1 VRRGLISVVIVVAFV
16 AIFALSRHHST
27 PPTTTTT
34 TTSAT
39 STSSTTTSNPGTDCL
54 GSDFKAIF
62 LQGQGAAGTVYASV
76 TLTRT
81 GAGSCTVKGFPI
93 LTSQDNKGGVL
104 PINQI
109 DLGSASAPIQF
120 QPARA
125 NEAPRSITLVKGAST
140 NFSFA
145 YNDVQTGTTACE
157 NVVTLNVEFTSTGT
171 SVPVTPAYPLQP
183 CDNGKIW
190 VSPFY

>member
-1 VRRGLISVVIVVAFV
+1 MKRGLISVVIVVGFV
-16 AIFALSRHHST
+16 AIFTLSRHHT
-27 PPTTTTT
+27 TVTTTTT

-54 GSDFKAIF
+54 GRDFKAMF
-62 LQGQGAAGTVYASV
+62 VQGQGAAGTVYASV

-81 GAGSCTVKGFPI
+81 GAGSCTVKGFPV
-93 LTSQDNKGGVL
+93 LTMYDNKGVVL

-109 DLGSASAPIQF
+109 DLGSTSGPIQF
-120 QPARA
+120 QPATA
-125 NEAPRSITLVKGAST
+125 NEAPTSVMLIKGAST
-140 NFSFA
+140 NFSLA

-157 NVVTLNVEFTSTGT
+157 SVVTLNVQFASTGI

-183 CDNGKIW
+183 CDNGRIW

>member
-16 AIFALSRHHST
+16 AVFALSRHHST
-27 PPTTTTT
+27 PTTTTT
-34 TTSAT
+34 TTSTT
-39 STSSTTTSNPGTDCL
+39 STSATTTSNPGTDCR

-62 LQGQGAAGTVYASV
+62 VQGQGAAGTVYASV

-93 LTSQDNKGGVL
+93 LTSHDNKGAVL

-120 QPARA
+120 QPVKA
-125 NEAPRSITLVKGAST
+125 NVAPTSVTLVQGAST

-157 NVVTLNVEFTSTGT
+157 NVVTLNVQFTSAGT